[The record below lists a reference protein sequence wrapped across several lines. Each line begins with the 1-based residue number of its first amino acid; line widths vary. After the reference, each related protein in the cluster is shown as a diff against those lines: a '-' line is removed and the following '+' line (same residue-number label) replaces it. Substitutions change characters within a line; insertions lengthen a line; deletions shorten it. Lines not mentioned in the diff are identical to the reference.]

1 MSTENNER
9 KDALAAETIF
19 SPQHLSTTLGMFI
32 LVFLVA
38 FESMAV
44 TTVMPVVAEALDGER
59 LFALSFA
66 APMAAGMLG
75 MVAAGEVTDRW
86 GPKLPLFGSVTI
98 FILGLAVC
106 GTAGTM
112 PMLIAGRVFQGVGG
126 GAITVAIYVLIARAY
141 AAPLH
146 AKIFA
151 LFATAWVLPALIGPW
166 LAGLIAVFLGWRWV
180 FLGVM
185 GMVVLAFAAIVPA
198 LNKLPREHAGDLGP
212 VSTKRLLLA
221 ALTAAAVIA
230 MNLLGNTEAAW
241 SIGALA
247 VALLV
252 ALLAIRPLLPVGTF
266 TARRGL
272 PATVLTRTL
281 VAGAF
286 FGVEVYLPRL
296 LREDYHLSPD
306 LAGLVLTASA
316 VSWSVGSWL
325 QGKLGEKLENS
336 RSIGIGAVASTVAI
350 ATALATAVFHPPVAL
365 LMCGWA
371 VGGFGMGM
379 IFPRQ
384 NVNMLA
390 LSSKEEQGFNSSAMT
405 LADSLGTA
413 GSTALGGVIFAMA
426 AASMGFVAVFAF
438 SLILSLA
445 LIVIAPRTK
454 AVQAPAV

>member
-1 MSTENNER
+1 MPTENNER
-9 KDALAAETIF
+9 KDASAVETIF

-44 TTVMPVVAEALDGER
+44 TTVMPVVAEVLHGER
-59 LFALSFA
+59 FFALSFA

-86 GPKLPLFGSVTI
+86 GPKLPLFGSVAI
-98 FILGLAVC
+98 FVLGLAVC
-106 GTAGTM
+106 GTANSM
-112 PMLIAGRVFQGVGG
+112 QMLIAGRIFQGVGG

-141 AAPLH
+141 PAPLH

-166 LAGLIAVFLGWRWV
+166 LAGLMAVYLGWRWV

-198 LNKLPREHAGDLGP
+198 LNKLPREHASDLGP
-212 VSTKRLLLA
+212 VSAKRLLLA
-221 ALTAAAVIA
+221 ALTAMAVIA
-230 MNLLGNTEAAW
+230 MNLLGKTGTGW
-241 SIGALA
+241 SLGALVA
-247 VALLV
+247 ALLV

-272 PATVLTRTL
+272 PATVITRTL

-296 LREDYHLSPD
+296 LREDYQLSPD

-316 VSWSVGSWL
+316 VSWSIGSWL

-350 ATALATAVFHPPVAL
+350 ATALATAIFHPPVAL

-371 VGGFGMGM
+371 IGGFGMGM

-413 GSTALGGVIFAMA
+413 GATALGGVIFAMA
-426 AASMGFVAVFAF
+426 AASQGFVAVFAF

-445 LIVIAPRTK
+445 LIAIAPRTK
-454 AVQAPAV
+454 AVQKSAI